1 MYYVSILCYVNYYDN
16 YIIIIIYLYMKV
28 LCYFFLDVF

>member
-16 YIIIIIYLYMKV
+16 YIIIIYFYMKV